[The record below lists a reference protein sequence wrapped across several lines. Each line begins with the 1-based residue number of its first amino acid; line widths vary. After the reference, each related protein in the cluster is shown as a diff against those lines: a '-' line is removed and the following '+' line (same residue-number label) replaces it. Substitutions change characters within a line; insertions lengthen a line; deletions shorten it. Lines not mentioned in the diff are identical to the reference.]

1 MDIKG
6 LVNKEKETTNI
17 LFKYERCKI
26 LAERVQQLSDGAE
39 TALDYDDS
47 DNIYTIAERELQE
60 NKIPFLVKREV
71 NGKEE
76 YWKLKNLIK

>member
-39 TALDYDDS
+39 TVIGL
-47 DNIYTIAERELQE
+47 
-60 NKIPFLVKREV
+60 
-71 NGKEE
+71 
-76 YWKLKNLIK
+76 

>member
-1 MDIKG
+1 MEQK
-6 LVNKEKETTNI
+6 
-17 LFKYERCKI
+17 
-26 LAERVQQLSDGAE
+26 LS
-39 TALDYDDS
+39 LDYDDS

-76 YWKLKNLIK
+76 YWKLKKQ

>member
-39 TALDYDDS
+39 TSLDYDDS

-60 NKIPFLVKREV
+60 NKIPFLVKKRS
-71 NGKEE
+71 K
-76 YWKLKNLIK
+76 W